1 MPEPVL
7 GPSRAG
13 SVVLDL
19 GAGVGALVLNAP
31 AELNGREIEI
41 SPVAGGVRARR
52 THSLVR
58 QRRTGTGTSYA
69 AVYPGLAAG
78 DYTVW
83 DDAVTPAG
91 TVRIDSGQVTSY
103 RWPARPAEPRAAAR
117 APSVG

>member
-1 MPEPVL
+1 MPESVP

-19 GAGVGALVLNAP
+19 GGGVGALVLDAS
-31 AELNGREIEI
+31 AELNGTEIEI
-41 SPVAGGVRARR
+41 SPADEGMRGRR

-58 QRRTGTGTSYA
+58 ERRTGAGTSYA

-83 DDAVTPAG
+83 RDALTPAG
-91 TVRIDSGQVTSY
+91 VVTIDSGRVTRY
-103 RWPARPAEPRAAAR
+103 RWPCPLVPAEPHGAA
-117 APSVG
+117 